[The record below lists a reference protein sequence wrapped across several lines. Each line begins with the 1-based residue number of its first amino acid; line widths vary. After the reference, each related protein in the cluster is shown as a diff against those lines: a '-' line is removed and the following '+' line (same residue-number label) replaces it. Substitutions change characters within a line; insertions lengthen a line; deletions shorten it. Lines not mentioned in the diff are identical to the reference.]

1 MGVRAININDDDRV
15 VSVQLTNGT
24 DEIVIANRNGRAIRF
39 NEDQVRTMGRVATGV
54 QSMTL
59 DGGDDEVVGM
69 VAVNDP
75 QNDTIVVVSEKG
87 YGKRS
92 ALTDEEGND
101 IYRKTS
107 RRAKGVKTIDITEKT
122 GKLVTIRVVND
133 EEDLMI
139 INKSGVTIRMH
150 AAAIRQTGRVA
161 QGVKLIDIAKRND
174 VISHLSVVP
183 RADEEAEAQT
193 EETTEET
200 ETTEQQ

>member
-1 MGVRAININDDDRV
+1 MI
-15 VSVQLTNGT
+15 
-24 DEIVIANRNGRAIRF
+24 
-39 NEDQVRTMGRVATGV
+39 
-54 QSMTL
+54 L

-75 QNDTIVVVSEKG
+75 QNDTIVVISENG

-133 EEDLMI
+133 DDDLMI

-150 AAAIRQTGRVA
+150 AADIRQTGRVA
-161 QGVKLIDIAKRND
+161 QGVKLIDITKRND
-174 VISHLSVVP
+174 VISNVCVVA
-183 RADEEAEAQT
+183 REEEV
-193 EETTEET
+193 ETTPLAAPELPGME
-200 ETTEQQ
+200 